1 MSEYGAAGKGN
12 YMSTNL
18 AEIEARAWCF
28 EHDVNILQVADYDN
42 NECVLVVLEYS
53 MMDVGNNANRKLWG
67 KMAISVRPDCIM
79 QEAKEEVTKVRSYY
93 YASKQQ

>member
-1 MSEYGAAGKGN
+1 MGTAGKGN
-12 YMSTNL
+12 YMSTDL

-42 NECVLVVLEYS
+42 NEYVLVVLEYS

-67 KMAISVRPDCIM
+67 KMALRVHPECIM
-79 QEAKEEVTKVRSYY
+79 QEAKEEVTKVRSCY

>member
-1 MSEYGAAGKGN
+1 
-12 YMSTNL
+12 MSTDL

-28 EHDVNILQVADYDN
+28 EHDVNILQITDYDDAAA
-42 NECVLVVLEYS
+42 EYVLVVLEYS

-67 KMAISVRPDCIM
+67 KMALAVHPDRIM
-79 QEAKEEVTKVRSYY
+79 QDAKEEVTKVRSYY